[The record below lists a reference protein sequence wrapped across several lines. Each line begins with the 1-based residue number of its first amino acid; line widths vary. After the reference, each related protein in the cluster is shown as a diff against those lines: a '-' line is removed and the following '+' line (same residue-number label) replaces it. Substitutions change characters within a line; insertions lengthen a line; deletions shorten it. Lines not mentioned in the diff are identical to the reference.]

1 MIYHINMDKHNLIDL
16 YNNEVLTDCQLH
28 LTDSVETIIMNVHKN
43 ILYMSCPYFKSMFT
57 NFREQK
63 SSIIKLDVH
72 NARVTCDIIK
82 SFYGFPLRK
91 TNWKYQIDTHIV
103 KDFLLLETELENI
116 NLLPIPAEDFD
127 SFIDIIDKIGYNE
140 FCLKKIIDNIPDN
153 YDLNK
158 FPIDLLKG
166 LLSVCFKYDLC
177 ILRET
182 GVYIWSFKYNKR
194 VLSYFKSR
202 ILDIEQTLDGG
213 FYFSSSSILDS
224 DNEESSDDGDFSDDG
239 ETNDGEANDSE
250 ANDDEA
256 NDDYCQ
262 IPLFKFNISKT
273 NDKYKAS
280 ILNTGLKIIGPIAY
294 SKHFNQIFVVTDK
307 YNICVYDTDIK
318 NLINKFTFSDN
329 IEIIV
334 PIKDKMV
341 VVTSIQII
349 VVNLI
354 DGKNLSKI
362 DSDTNIISYN
372 SNLGVFA
379 YINNNTNVCICS
391 LESLSI
397 TTNIKHSTTINHILY
412 SPKSKYLIICDE
424 NSTIYIYSTKDN
436 YSLIKTIDFK
446 KFLKFGVEDLE
457 FMSSKTIMAI
467 DIKGKICIW
476 NIKTE
481 QIIQNI
487 DCSEDYNNI
496 YNIQKINGPDYSI
509 HKKISKIIQEKT
521 QSKLS
526 ISS

>member
-1 MIYHINMDKHNLIDL
+1 MDKHSLIDL

-28 LTDSVETIIMNVHKN
+28 LTDSIETIVMNVHKN

-63 SSIIKLDVH
+63 SSTVKLDVH
-72 NARVTCDIIK
+72 NARITYDIVK
-82 SFYGFPLRK
+82 SFYGFPLEEP
-91 TNWKYQIDTHIV
+91 NWKYQIDTHIV
-103 KDFLLLETELENI
+103 KDFLLLETGLENI

-127 SFIDIIDKIGYNE
+127 NFIDVVDKIGYNE

-153 YDLNK
+153 YDLSK
-158 FPIDLLKG
+158 FPLDLLNG
-166 LLSVCFKYDLC
+166 LLAVCFKYDLH
-177 ILRET
+177 ISRET
-182 GVYIWSFKYNKR
+182 GVYIWSFKYNKL
-194 VLSYFKSR
+194 VLSYFDSS
-202 ILDIEQTLDGG
+202 IIDIEQTFDGG
-213 FYFSSSSILDS
+213 FYFSSSTIIDS
-224 DNEESSDDGDFSDDG
+224 NHEESSDD
-239 ETNDGEANDSE
+239 EV
-250 ANDDEA
+250 NDDEDTD
-256 NDDYCQ
+256 NEDTDDEGYCQ
-262 IPLFKFNISKT
+262 ISLFKFNISRT
-273 NDKYKAS
+273 NDKYEAS

-294 SKHFNQIFVVTDK
+294 SKHFNQVFIVTDK

-318 NLINKFTFSDN
+318 NLVNKFVFNDT
-329 IEIIV
+329 IEIIA

-349 VVNLI
+349 ILNLL

-362 DSDTNIISYN
+362 DSNTNIISYN

-379 YINNNTNVCICS
+379 YINNNTNVCIYS

-397 TTNIKHSTTINHILY
+397 TTNINHSTTINHILY
-412 SPKSKYLIICDE
+412 SPKSKYFIFCDE
-424 NSTIYIYSTKDN
+424 NSIIYVYSTKDN

-446 KFLKFGVEDLE
+446 KFLKFGVKDFE
-457 FMSSKTIMAI
+457 FMTSKIIVAI

-476 NIKTE
+476 NIETE

>member
-1 MIYHINMDKHNLIDL
+1 MDKHSLIDL
-16 YNNEVLTDCQLH
+16 YNNEILTDCQLH
-28 LTDSVETIIMNVHKN
+28 LTDNIETIVMNVHKN

-57 NFREQK
+57 NYREQK

-72 NARVTCDIIK
+72 NARVTYDIIK
-82 SFYGFPLRK
+82 SFYGFPLEEL
-91 TNWKYQIDTHIV
+91 NWRCQIDTHIV
-103 KDFLLLETELENI
+103 KDFLLLETKLENI

-127 SFIDIIDKIGYNE
+127 NFMDIIDKIGYNE

-153 YDLNK
+153 YDLSK
-158 FPIDLLKG
+158 FPLDLLNG

-177 ILRET
+177 ISRES
-182 GVYIWSFKYNKR
+182 GVYIWSFKYNKI
-194 VLSYFKSR
+194 VLSYFNSS
-202 ILDIEQTLDGG
+202 IFDIEQTFDGG
-213 FYFSSSSILDS
+213 FYFSSSSIIDS
-224 DNEESSDDGDFSDDG
+224 DHEESSDDGDFSDD
-239 ETNDGEANDSE
+239 DEAS
-250 ANDDEA
+250 DDE
-256 NDDYCQ
+256 NYCQ
-262 IPLFKFNISKT
+262 MPLFKFNISKT

-294 SKHFNQIFVVTDK
+294 SKHFNQIFIVTDK

-318 NLINKFTFSDN
+318 NLINKFTFNDN

-349 VVNLI
+349 VVNIL

-391 LESLSI
+391 LESLSKI
-397 TTNIKHSTTINHILY
+397 TNINHSTTINHILY
-412 SPKSKYLIICDE
+412 SPKSKYFIICDE
-424 NSTIYIYSTKDN
+424 NSTIYFYSTKGN
-436 YSLIKTIDFK
+436 YNLIKTIDFK
-446 KFLKFGVEDLE
+446 KFLEFGVEDFE
-457 FMSSKTIMAI
+457 FMSSKIIIAI
-467 DIKGKICIW
+467 DIKGKICIL
-476 NIKTE
+476 NIETE

-487 DCSEDYNNI
+487 DCSEEYNSI
-496 YNIQKINGPDYSI
+496 YNIQKINGPEYFI

-526 ISS
+526 IS